1 MASTYKQL
9 GPNDINMVED
19 FLHETVPVTGTI
31 ASGTYSEASVFT
43 TNIKD
48 YVPGKEMLQSVYDYP
63 YLSSSANHIFD
74 LTVGISPKSSLSGS
88 IGKNMEE
95 YKLNIYN
102 QMALTHLYPDISG
115 NIKQFD
121 NKGDATGTKMKDVFF
136 INFAR
141 LLTKDEIQK
150 QSFTIQVLTGNTVA
164 APTKVKT
171 ISDFGALS
179 QYRDNSPVGE
189 YAILYSGSAA
199 IAGSGVGLIFYQT
212 GLCVLTASIFP
223 KPGDPGSNVP
233 ATPGADNYIGNNG
246 AGGGTNNYKTVSK
259 LLVSA
264 SVSGCCSA
272 LRNRLYNISFNN
284 TTQINSTIYYC
295 RAHFNE
301 FNYSSNPTYL
311 SASQIR
317 VKTSATSMARAYI
330 TGGGL
335 YNANKVC
342 MATFACSTPVEKN
355 KTDEVVFRVRLDY

>member
-19 FLHETVPVTGTI
+19 FLHEAVPITGTI
-31 ASGTYSEASVFT
+31 ASGTYSEASVST

-74 LTVGISPKSSLSGS
+74 LTAGFSSKSTLSGS

-95 YKLNIYN
+95 YKINIYN

-115 NIKQFD
+115 NIQQFD
-121 NKGDATGTKMKDVFF
+121 NRGDSTGTKMKEVFF
-136 INFAR
+136 VSFAR

-150 QSFTIQVLTGNTVA
+150 QTFTIQVLTGNTVA
-164 APTKVKT
+164 APTNVQT
-171 ISDFGALS
+171 ISDYKALS

-189 YAILYSGSAA
+189 FGILYSGSQAVS
-199 IAGSGVGLIFYQT
+199 GSGVGLIYYQT
-212 GLCVLTASIFP
+212 GLCVLTASIFGP
-223 KPGDPGSNVP
+223 VPPGGPIS
-233 ATPGADNYIGNNG
+233 NYIGNNG
-246 AGGGTNNYKTVSK
+246 AGGVTTNYKTVGK
-259 LLVSA
+259 LLVS
-264 SVSGCCSA
+264 SSISGCCSA
-272 LRNRLYNISFNN
+272 FRNRLYNISFNN

-317 VKTSATSMARAYI
+317 VKTSPNDMARAFI

-335 YNANKVC
+335 YNANKEC
-342 MATFACSTPVEKN
+342 MATFATSTPVEKN
-355 KTDEVVFRVRLDY
+355 KSDEVVIRVRLDY

>member
-19 FLHETVPVTGTI
+19 FLHEAVPITGTI
-31 ASGTYSEASVFT
+31 ASGTYSEASVST

-74 LTVGISPKSSLSGS
+74 LTVGFSPHSSLSGS
-88 IGKNMEE
+88 VGKNMEE
-95 YKLNIYN
+95 YKLNVYN

-136 INFAR
+136 VNFAR

-171 ISDFGALS
+171 ISDHKALT

-189 YAILYSGSAA
+189 YGILYSGSAA
-199 IAGSGVGLIFYQT
+199 VAGTGVGLIFYQT

-223 KPGDPGSNVP
+223 KKGDPGP
-233 ATPGADNYIGNNG
+233 APGAPITNYIGNYG
-246 AGGGTNNYKTVSK
+246 AGGVATNYKTAGK

-264 SVSGCCSA
+264 SISGCCSA

-317 VKTSATSMARAYI
+317 VKTSANDMARAYI

-335 YNANKVC
+335 YNANKEC
-342 MATFACSTPVEKN
+342 MATFATSTPVEKN
-355 KTDEVVFRVRLDY
+355 KSDEVVIRVRLDY